1 MIYKS
6 VCMKVKNLKVKKKS
20 WLSKFKKLSKNDKK
34 KISEKV
40 DWEVESKTWIEKK
53 RVKNKKWKKKL
64 KKSISS
70 DLAWPSFSKV
80 QNFFFCHFLKFKKSW

>member
-1 MIYKS
+1 
-6 VCMKVKNLKVKKKS
+6 MKVKNLKVKKKS
-20 WLSKFKKLSKNDKK
+20 WLLKFEKFNKNDKK
-34 KISEKV
+34 KNSEKV

-53 RVKNKKWKKKL
+53 EWKIKNRRKKM

-80 QNFFFCHFLKFKKSW
+80 QNFFFSHFLKFKKSW